1 MRLDV
6 MTTAAAERRVS
17 GDPLEQLLR
26 GIYPDPQTSEAVGVR
41 TRGLVIADSLA
52 GMEAELIA
60 GLGFGKKLAVVSDPT
75 THRVLG
81 ARVEAALAGRH
92 TIQSLVLADGV
103 SADDVS
109 IAQLRAA
116 SATADAFIAVG
127 SGTINDLAK
136 YASALEGKPYAVFG
150 TAPSMNGYVSLTASI
165 TVGGHKSTLP
175 AQAPAGAYFD
185 LGVLAAAPPRMIR
198 AGLGDSLCRTTAQ
211 ADWLLSHLLFDTPY
225 RQLPFALLAAD
236 EPQLFERAAELLGGD
251 LEAMRILAR
260 TLVLSGFGTA
270 IVGSSA
276 PASQGEHLV
285 SHYIDMLEPPGRPPV
300 LHGEQVGVTTL
311 SLARLQHAMLEVR
324 PVVHLDIENEPSIRR
339 RFGDELGGSVWEE
352 FSKKRLD
359 RAGAEALDR
368 RIAVGWDAMRERIAA
383 VLLPVGRMEAVLAA
397 AGAPTTPADIHLE
410 RGFYQSA
417 LRHGREIRNRYTML
431 DLAAASGR
439 LESSLVTI

>member
-1 MRLDV
+1 MTLQV
-6 MTTAAAERRVS
+6 MTAPAPERRVS
-17 GDPLEQLLR
+17 GDPLELLLK
-26 GIYPDPQTSEAVGVR
+26 GTYPDPQTGAAVGVR

-52 GMEAELIA
+52 GMEAGLVA
-60 GLGFGKKLAVVSDPT
+60 DLGFGKRLTLVSDPT
-75 THRVLG
+75 THGVLG
-81 ARVEAALAGRH
+81 VRVEAALAGRYAV
-92 TIQSLVLADGV
+92 QSLVLPADV
-103 SADDVS
+103 VPDDATV
-109 IAQLRAA
+109 ARLRAA
-116 SATADAFIAVG
+116 SGLADAFIAVG
-127 SGTINDLAK
+127 SGTINDLVK
-136 YASALEGKPYAVFG
+136 YASALERKPYAVFG

-175 AQAPAGAYFD
+175 AQAPAGAFFD
-185 LGVLAAAPPRMIR
+185 IGVLAAAPPRMIR

-225 RQLPFALLAAD
+225 RELPFALLAAD
-236 EPQLFERAAELLGGD
+236 EPQLFDRAGELLGGS

-300 LHGEQVGVTTL
+300 FHGEQVGVTTL
-311 SLARLQHAMLEVR
+311 SLARLQHAMLDVR

-352 FSKKRLD
+352 FSQKRLD
-359 RAGAEALDR
+359 RAGAEALNR
-368 RIAVGWDAMRERIAA
+368 RIAAGWDAIREKIAA

-397 AGAPTTPADIHLE
+397 AGAPMIPADIHLE